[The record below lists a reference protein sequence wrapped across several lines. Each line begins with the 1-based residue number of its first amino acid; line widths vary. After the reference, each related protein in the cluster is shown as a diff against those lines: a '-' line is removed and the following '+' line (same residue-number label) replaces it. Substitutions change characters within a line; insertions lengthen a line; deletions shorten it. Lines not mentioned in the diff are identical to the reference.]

1 MLSRLS
7 ICNYALIEALE
18 SRFPEHLVIITGE
31 TGAGK
36 SILLGALSLLMGQKV
51 DASVISDKE
60 KNCVVEGEFF
70 YEGESY
76 IIRRVIAPSGRSRSF
91 VNDEPV
97 TVDYLKELS
106 SKLIDVHTQNQH
118 LMLSDYQYQL
128 ELLDSYCSNGKLLAK
143 YQSYYADYQSV
154 MAKIESVERDIVKA
168 ENEREF
174 AQFQYSQLEG
184 ASLREG
190 ELEEL
195 EQEQKLLSNSEEI
208 KENLQGVLSKFTSE
222 PFSLVQLLKESEN
235 LLKKSSNYL
244 PQAESL
250 YERVESCRLEL
261 KDIEQEVDY
270 LCDSVEYSPE
280 RLQYLDDRISL
291 IYNLLRKFGKSDES
305 ELIAL
310 RDSLKATVSG
320 AEELLE
326 LKETL
331 LKQSQE
337 LLQNAKEIASQLHL
351 SRLEGASK
359 LSEELLES
367 VRDLS
372 MPHALFS
379 ISLQERERLDING
392 ADDIKF
398 LFSANGGS
406 LMELHKCASGGE
418 VSRLMLSLKAIMA
431 KHRGMP
437 TMIFD
442 EIDTGVSGVV
452 ADQMGKLITS
462 MGENMQVMAIT
473 HLPQIASKGESHFL
487 VTKSF
492 NADGKAVTNISQLS
506 EDERVNEI
514 ARMLSGE
521 VINDAAIANA
531 KVLLNS
537 R

>member
-36 SILLGALSLLMGQKV
+36 SILLGALSLLMGQKA
-51 DASVISDKE
+51 DASVISNKE
-60 KNCVVEGEFF
+60 KNCIVEGEFSH
-70 YEGESY
+70 EGESY

-97 TVDYLKELS
+97 NVEYLKELS

-128 ELLDSYCSNGKLLAK
+128 DLLDSFCGNSVLLDE
-143 YQSYYADYQSV
+143 YRGYYSDYQSIIS
-154 MAKIESVERDIVKA
+154 KIEGLERDILKA

-174 AQFQYSQLEG
+174 AQFQYSQLES
-184 ASLREG
+184 ASLQEG

-208 KENLQGVLSKFTSE
+208 KENLQGVLSKFTNEQYSV
-222 PFSLVQLLKESEN
+222 VQLLKESESQ
-235 LLKKSSNYL
+235 LKKSANYL
-244 PQAESL
+244 PQADSL
-250 YERVESCRLEL
+250 YQRVESCRLEL

-270 LCDSVEYSPE
+270 LCDSIEYSPE

-291 IYNLLRKFGKSDES
+291 IYNLLRKFGKSSEA
-305 ELIAL
+305 ELIEL
-310 RDSLKATVSG
+310 RDSLKATVNGVEELSELKERFIKESKEILKKAQSVADELHNIRIKG
-320 AEELLE
+320 AEEL
-326 LKETL
+326 
-331 LKQSQE
+331 SQE
-337 LLQNAKEIASQLHL
+337 LVSSLH
-351 SRLEGASK
+351 
-359 LSEELLES
+359 
-367 VRDLS
+367 DLS
-372 MPHALFS
+372 MPYALFN
-379 ISLQERERLDING
+379 ISLQKREQLNSNG
-392 ADDIKF
+392 CDDIQF
-398 LFSANGGS
+398 LFSANGGT
-406 LMELHKCASGGE
+406 LLELHKCASGGE

-452 ADQMGKLITS
+452 ADQMGRLITS
-462 MGENMQVMAIT
+462 MGNNMQVMAIT

-487 VTKSF
+487 VSKSF
-492 NADGKAVTNISQLS
+492 TPEGKAVTTISQLS
-506 EDERVNEI
+506 DDERVNEI

-521 VINDAAIANA
+521 SVNDAAIENA

-537 R
+537 K